1 MMALTDAELLRRLV
15 RFDTTSS
22 RSNIPLAEFIADYL
36 GGSYVEVLPSADE
49 MKANL
54 IAWSE
59 GFGDSRDGLIL
70 SGHMDT
76 VPATEPEWESD
87 PFELRELDDRYVAR
101 GAADMKGFLAVAIN
115 TFIRARSTPLHAP
128 LALLLTFD
136 EEVGCLGSKAFVE
149 SWGEG
154 GLLPRNAIIGEPTS
168 LRVVRMHK
176 GHLKLRV
183 GTRGRSAH
191 SGYPHLGDNAIEKA
205 GVAIEGLTRLR
216 RELERE
222 RPAHSE
228 HFPDVPYVALNV
240 ATIHGGTAVN
250 IIPDSCEIEV
260 GVRLLP
266 GMESPGT
273 IDRVRSAIGGA
284 DSEVI
289 SESPPFLLDESSPI
303 CREMY
308 AMLQQTETRSVNF
321 ASDAGWFQTL
331 GIDCV
336 LFGPGS
342 IEVAHRPNEFVP
354 KSDLVETPRLL
365 DQAIDIFCRRR

>member
-22 RSNIPLAEFIADYL
+22 RSNIPLAEFVADYL
-36 GGSYVEVLPSADE
+36 GGGYVDVLPSDDG

-87 PFELRELDDRYVAR
+87 PFELRELGDRYVAR

-115 TFIRARSTPLHAP
+115 TFIRARSTPLRAP
-128 LALLLTFD
+128 LALLLSFD

-149 SWGEG
+149 SWDSSC
-154 GLLPRNAIIGEPTS
+154 LLPRNAIIGEPTS

-176 GHLKLRV
+176 GHMKLRV
-183 GTRGRSAH
+183 TTRGRSAH

-205 GVAIEGLTRLR
+205 GAAIEGLARLR
-216 RELERE
+216 GELERE
-222 RPAHSE
+222 RPPHSE

-240 ATIHGGTAVN
+240 ATIHGGSAVN
-250 IIPDSCEIEV
+250 IVPDHCEIDV

-266 GMESPGT
+266 GMESRGT
-273 IDRVRSAIGGA
+273 VDRIRSAIGGA
-284 DSEVI
+284 DCEVL
-289 SESPPFLLDESSPI
+289 SESPPFLLDESAPI

-308 AMLQQTETRSVNF
+308 AMQQQTETRSVNF
-321 ASDAGWFQTL
+321 ASDAGWFQTV

-354 KSDLVETPRLL
+354 KSDLADAPRLL
-365 DQAIDIFCRRR
+365 DQAIEIFCR